1 MLEWIRFGVS
11 AALMIFGLTV
21 MCLGVLGVYRFKY
34 VLNRMHAAAMNDTL
48 GILFIMLS
56 LIVMSGFVFT
66 SVKLLLIIMMLWLS
80 SPVSSHLIGR
90 FEITTSEEITSHME
104 VKL

>member
-1 MLEWIRFGVS
+1 MLEWIRFF
-11 AALMIFGLTV
+11 AAAAFLILGLVV
-21 MCLGVLGVYRFKY
+21 MCLGVIGAYRFKY
-34 VLNRMHAAAMNDTL
+34 VLNRMHAAAMNDTM

-90 FEITTSEEITSHME
+90 FEITTNEEITAHME